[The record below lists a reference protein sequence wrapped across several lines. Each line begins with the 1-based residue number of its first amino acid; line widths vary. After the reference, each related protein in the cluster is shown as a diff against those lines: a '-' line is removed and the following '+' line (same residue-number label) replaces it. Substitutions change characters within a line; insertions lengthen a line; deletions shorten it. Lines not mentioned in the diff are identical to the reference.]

1 MTRPFQIA
9 SSLLNTPFAQLHPNA
24 QFALRLA
31 LFIAVHLLKK
41 LAHPAARVA
50 HRVLRDVNRAPD
62 SATLKDVIEKC
73 FKGVAFSY
81 NNSRMI
87 LTCPNGST
95 VWFGGLDEGD
105 KSDGLLGSDWSTLL
119 FDEVNAFIRRQRS
132 DGKPQL
138 ARHLKRLAADGA
150 GGTE

>member
-50 HRVLRDVNRAPD
+50 HRILRDVNRAPD
-62 SATLKDVIEKC
+62 SATLKDVIDDQLPKVDREL
-73 FKGVAFSY
+73 
-81 NNSRMI
+81 R
-87 LTCPNGST
+87 
-95 VWFGGLDEGD
+95 
-105 KSDGLLGSDWSTLL
+105 LL
-119 FDEVNAFIRRQRS
+119 AQY
-132 DGKPQL
+132 
-138 ARHLKRLAADGA
+138 RHKLEYLRLALREWQNANQGNQGLTA
-150 GGTE
+150 